1 MGHYHEKWANHQ
13 RSKKRHAQ
21 QLQFKTREGS
31 RIHLR
36 DEVSEQQVKKYTR
49 DALYTRAAH
58 TMTNPEPEQYKTANS
73 DQMTLRQ
80 DYRLVYTPGTKVA
93 KSLKNFAPTFFIGA
107 IVIALLWVITSA
119 YNNSTGSASKP
130 PPTVAAAQAQNPS
143 LVASSPFA
151 VIAEPSQ
158 EWMTAFEAVLQAAY
172 KSEEALL
179 SSSMS
184 QLVRLQPSRTKL
196 SAQQRTVLRAH
207 TVKGLAAT
215 KADSFADAA
224 EAFLA
229 AFQIDPTDAE
239 VADNLGF
246 ALYMDGKFEPA
257 IHALL
262 QSLGS
267 APRRGTAW
275 GNLGKAYAHVD
286 EPKKATAALGF
297 SLRYAK
303 SPRRTRN
310 NLISL
315 YQEDTSTSVRSA
327 AGNALAI
334 HYMTLVDQGL
344 LDHLGT
350 LSPFP
355 FSALLPK
362 HIQATNVA
370 GTIAS
375 VYVLD
380 NADFPIKADA
390 TEYAV
395 WLGSDKGCRT
405 KACIVG
411 HIAGSKS
418 QAQTIDQAAV
428 VELAGGVRG
437 VLHKASEQQLASL
450 TIERAGIIHRFSF
463 SNEAE
468 LVQMANSALN
478 LGPIPV
484 SVFAV
489 FHTSRRAT
497 EASTIPQGV
506 PSVSTADAARD
517 LAGLL
522 STSPKGPPL
531 GSRQIYEKASNSV
544 VMVTAAD
551 GQGSGVVVAPE
562 IVVTNYHVT
571 KLGDIA
577 VHFRGM
583 KYPAMMVAGS
593 EHLDYCILKA
603 AGLPAAP
610 APMGALGEVAPGQ
623 RVYSL
628 GSPRGFELTFAEGM
642 VSALRPSAGMP
653 LPIIQTTAPISP
665 GSSGGGLFDEYG
677 RVIGLTTFTRVESQN
692 LNFAMPVELYR
703 YVIQAPSTT
712 PPRVEAPVMPIP
724 APPPVAYPTPTPN
737 SQPWPQATCNIRYN
751 IDLQTFG
758 ENVAVELRSGVPGSS
773 RIVSTQRSQGGMVSF
788 NSLCPGSY
796 FIAIGNDDY
805 VSVTP
810 VRQFSEGSAYTSKLT
825 MQRGSGNV
833 SSQQRKN
840 L

>member
-1 MGHYHEKWANHQ
+1 
-13 RSKKRHAQ
+13 
-21 QLQFKTREGS
+21 
-31 RIHLR
+31 
-36 DEVSEQQVKKYTR
+36 
-49 DALYTRAAH
+49 
-58 TMTNPEPEQYKTANS
+58 MTNPEPDQFKTANS

-80 DYRLVYTPGTKVA
+80 DYRLVYTPGIKVA

-107 IVIALLWVITSA
+107 FVIAMLWILTSA
-119 YNNSTGSASKP
+119 YNNSSGSASQP
-130 PPTVAAAQAQNPS
+130 LPSVVAAQAQNPS
-143 LVASSPFA
+143 LAASSPFA
-151 VIAEPSQ
+151 VVAEPSQ
-158 EWMTAFEAVLQAAY
+158 EWMTAFEAVLETAY
-172 KSEEALL
+172 KSDEAML
-179 SSSMS
+179 SNSMS
-184 QLVRLQPSRTKL
+184 QLVRLQPIRTKL
-196 SAQQRTVLRAH
+196 SAQQRTGLRAH

-215 KADSFADAA
+215 KAERFTDAA

-239 VADNLGF
+239 VADNLGY

-262 QSLGS
+262 QSLRT
-267 APRRGTAW
+267 APRRSTAW
-275 GNLGKAYAHVD
+275 GSLGRAYAQAGD
-286 EPKKATAALGF
+286 QAKATAALGF
-297 SLRYAK
+297 SLRYAN
-303 SPRRTRN
+303 SPSRTRN

-315 YQEDTSTSVRSA
+315 YLEDSSTFVRSA
-327 AGNALAI
+327 AGNALAK
-334 HYMTLVDQGL
+334 HYGHLVDPGL
-344 LDHLGT
+344 LDYLGA
-350 LSPFP
+350 LAPFP

-395 WLGSDKGCRT
+395 WLGSDKGCR
-405 KACIVG
+405 ARDCIVG
-411 HIAGSKS
+411 RIAGSKS
-418 QAQTIDQAAV
+418 QAQTIDQGTV
-428 VELAGGVRG
+428 VDLAGGVRG
-437 VLHKASEQQLASL
+437 VLHKASEEQLAWL
-450 TIERAGIIHRFSF
+450 TIERTGIIHSFSF
-463 SNEAE
+463 SNEAD
-468 LVQMANSALN
+468 LVLMVNSALD

-484 SVFAV
+484 SVFSGIAS
-489 FHTSRRAT
+489 SRRAT
-497 EASTIPQGV
+497 EAPTIPQGA

-544 VMVTAAD
+544 VVVMAAD

-562 IVVTNYHVT
+562 IVVTNCHVT

-577 VHFRGM
+577 VHFRGK

-593 EHLDYCILKA
+593 ENLDYCILKA

-628 GSPRGFELTFAEGM
+628 GSPRGLELTFAEGM
-642 VSALRPSAGMP
+642 VSALRPRAGMP

-703 YVIQAPSTT
+703 YVIQAPAATPRRVETPGLPIPT
-712 PPRVEAPVMPIP
+712 PPQ
-724 APPPVAYPTPTPN
+724 VAYPTPTPN
-737 SQPWPQATCNIRYN
+737 SQPWPEATCNIGYT

-758 ENVAVELRSGVPGSS
+758 ENVSVELRSGVPGAS
-773 RIVSTQRSQGGMVSF
+773 RIVSTQRSQGGSVSF

-796 FIAIGNDDY
+796 FIAIGNDDS

-810 VRQFSEGSAYTSKLT
+810 VRQFSEGSVYTSKLV

-833 SSQQRKN
+833 SRQQRKN